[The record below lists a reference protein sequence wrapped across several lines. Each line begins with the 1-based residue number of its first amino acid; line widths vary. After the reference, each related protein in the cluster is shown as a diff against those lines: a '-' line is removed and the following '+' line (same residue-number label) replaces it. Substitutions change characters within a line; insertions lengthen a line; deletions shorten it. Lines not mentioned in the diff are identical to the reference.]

1 MCKWLKKIPAKK
13 TWIKVSTNISTCKQT
28 ENGKNGPFYGFSLIS
43 HMLQV
48 EIEDPIRSEHK
59 KAKSDYVTQA
69 GISIY
74 KLTFKYLYQKK

>member
-43 HMLQV
+43 HML
-48 EIEDPIRSEHK
+48 
-59 KAKSDYVTQA
+59 
-69 GISIY
+69 
-74 KLTFKYLYQKK
+74 